1 MTRRGTEIQVGL
13 ALIAA
18 LFVLI
23 FGLMWFQNYQIGSSY
38 QRMKVR
44 FEKVGG
50 LGAGDPVEV
59 RGMDLGKVIG
69 VDLADDGV
77 LVTLRLPGSVT
88 VRDDAK
94 IRLGSAGIMGERM
107 VAVEPGTGT
116 PVDLED
122 RVFEGV
128 YQPSST
134 DMVGTLETMNERVV
148 QFLDRT
154 EDLVVSLQ
162 EDQVLVRTLENTARA
177 AETATDVLEENRS
190 DMRRAATSMADL
202 AERMGS
208 FLDENDEELG
218 EGIEGLARAST
229 TLDSLA
235 HQMAGVLDGTEEV
248 LTALNEQKGAAGR
261 MIHDEQAGEDLVE
274 SLRQLRFLVED
285 LQRNPQRYLTVKIF

>member
-1 MTRRGTEIQVGL
+1 MTRRGTELQVGL
-13 ALIAA
+13 ALIVA
-18 LFVLI
+18 LLVLI
-23 FGLMWFQNYQIGSSY
+23 FGLMWFQNYQLGASY
-38 QRMKVR
+38 QNLQVR

-59 RGMDLGKVIG
+59 RGMDLGKVTE
-69 VDLADDGV
+69 VDLVDDGV

-88 VRDDAK
+88 VRDDAEF
-94 IRLGSAGIMGERM
+94 RLGSAGIMGERM
-107 VAVEPGTGT
+107 VAVEPGQGR
-116 PVDLED
+116 PVDVED

-154 EDLVVSLQ
+154 EELIVSLQ
-162 EDQVLVRTLENTARA
+162 EDEVLVRTLENTARA
-177 AETATDVLEENRS
+177 AETATEVLEENR
-190 DMRRAATSMADL
+190 REIGRAATSMADL

-208 FLDENDEELG
+208 FLEENEQELG
-218 EGIEGLARAST
+218 EGIEGLARASA

-235 HQMAGVLDGTEEV
+235 GQMSDVLDGTEQV